1 MKKNTAVLLHLLSLS
16 CLALPA
22 GVAAQAFPVKPVKFV
37 VNYTPG
43 GPADL
48 VARTVGARMGE
59 VLGQSVVI
67 ENMPST
73 NGAIGSVAVA
83 RAAPDGYTLL
93 FASAGHT
100 SLVAALYRERLPFDP
115 FNDFLP
121 VSMVDETPQ
130 MIVAHPS
137 LKVHNAAELVQL
149 AKAKPG
155 QLNYGSVGVGSGNH
169 LGMELLKV
177 MARIDMVHV
186 PYKGTTPVMQDLL
199 AGRVQLAL
207 NGMATV
213 VPYVKSG
220 KLIAIAMT
228 TRKRSPAL
236 PDVPTMIEAGYPG
249 FDVGSWH
256 ALLAPL
262 KTPAPVIARLN
273 AATNQAASDPQV
285 VKALAAQGVEPEGS
299 TPEFVAKLM
308 RDEYER
314 WRRVISEAR
323 IVPE

>member
-1 MKKNTAVLLHLLSLS
+1 MKEKWLQGAALW
-16 CLALPA
+16 LAGAIMTLPA
-22 GVAAQAFPVKPVKFV
+22 AAQTYPVKPVKFV

-48 VARTVGARMGE
+48 VARTMGARMGE
-59 VLGQSVVI
+59 ALGQSVVI

-121 VSMVDETPQ
+121 VSMLDETPQ
-130 MIVAHPS
+130 IIVAHPGI
-137 LKVHNAAELVQL
+137 KVRTIAELVQL
-149 AKAKPG
+149 AKGRPG

-169 LGMELLKV
+169 LGMELLKA
-177 MARIDMVHV
+177 MARIDLVHV
-186 PYKGTTPVMQDLL
+186 PYKGTAPVMQDLL

-220 KLIAIAMT
+220 KLVALAMS

-236 PDVPTMIEAGYPG
+236 PDVPTMIESGFAG

-273 AATNQAASDPQV
+273 AAAHQAASDPQI
-285 VKALAAQGVEPEGS
+285 VKALASQGVEPEAS
-299 TPEFVAKLM
+299 TPEFVSKLM

-314 WRRVISEAR
+314 WRRVITEAN
-323 IVPE
+323 IVAE